1 MKEVII
7 HRILTV
13 FEALL
18 LFFITIFKRDE
29 LIFEG
34 LNSLFLKE
42 KRLCN
47 YCMLKAELFYNRKQ
61 IYYFNKR
68 PSTTSFL
75 IFLIFAV

>member
-1 MKEVII
+1 MQEVLI
-7 HRILTV
+7 HRILIG

-18 LFFITIFKRDE
+18 LLFITIFKRDE

-34 LNSLFLKE
+34 LNSLF
-42 KRLCN
+42 LCN

-68 PSTTSFL
+68 PFTTSFL
-75 IFLIFAV
+75 IFLFFTV